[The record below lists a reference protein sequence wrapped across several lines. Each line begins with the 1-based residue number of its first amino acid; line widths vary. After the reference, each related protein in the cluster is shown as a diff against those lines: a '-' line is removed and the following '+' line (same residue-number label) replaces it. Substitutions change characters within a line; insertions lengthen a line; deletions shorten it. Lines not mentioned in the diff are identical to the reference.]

1 MTTVDT
7 GDIHTRNTQHMQIRP
22 LRSGLAALCVAI
34 ALGLLGCG
42 RGSTP
47 EALIAAGKESLA
59 KKDPKA
65 AVVSFKAAMQADPK
79 STEARFQLA
88 LALLAAGD
96 SETAAS
102 ELVRAL
108 DQKHDAQAVM
118 PVLARA
124 LVQSGQHKKL
134 VNLYGDAKLGNKAAL
149 ASYKT
154 SVATA
159 WFALGDKAKAET
171 ALAAAFAA
179 VPDFGPALLIKARI
193 LAGVR
198 DADGAKALVEKALA
212 ADPNAHE
219 AWQLSGELATFFK
232 RDAGAGAEAFR
243 KAVTIDPGYIQGH
256 LSLISALIAARDIP
270 AAKAQAEKLRAILPK
285 HPQTLFVDAQ
295 IAFAEKDM
303 TKSRELTQQLM
314 RFGSH
319 HVGVLQLSG
328 AVEAQVGSLVV
339 AESRFSKALQIE
351 PNLAVARRNLALVYM
366 KLGQAQRALD
376 TVQPLLGPNYA
387 YADAHAVAGDAYLR
401 LGNPGAAQTSFTR
414 AAELDPDNDRI
425 QTAIALT
432 QLSRGDPDA
441 AFAQLGALSGK
452 SKDTFAD
459 SALVSARLKRREYDA
474 ALSAVDLMAKKQ
486 PADATV
492 AELRGRIHLQRRD
505 YASARK
511 AFEEALKLD
520 PNLFAAVANLATI
533 DSIEGKAAQARARF
547 EAAVK
552 ADARNH
558 FARMALADILLR
570 NGAPL
575 DQVKALL
582 RDAILAAPAEAG
594 PRLQLID
601 ITLKKRQYKEAL
613 AVAQEAAAA
622 MPTDLAVL
630 DAVGRAQA
638 ESGDTEQAISTFRR
652 IAAIEQS
659 SGMAYVRLADVYK
672 TSGKRAAAETA
683 LRKAMEVDPNLLPA
697 QDALL
702 ELLLT
707 TNRAKDALD
716 LARQIQQRRPK
727 DADGYAFEA
736 LVHQRLKAPD
746 AAFAALRKGL
756 AVPGSS
762 PEIARLLYTGMLRAG
777 RTAEADRFAEA
788 WFKDHPEDL
797 AFDYQMALT
806 ALTRLEMA
814 QAETRLRRIVGKRP
828 NHPLALNNLA
838 WVLAYQNKAG
848 GIEYAQ
854 RAVNLLPDRPA
865 LMDTLAMTLA
875 LDKQYAKA
883 LDLQK
888 SAVALATEDKG
899 LRLNLAK
906 IALQAGD
913 KTLAKA
919 ELEALKSVGPTLPYY
934 EEVNRLLKSI

>member
-1 MTTVDT
+1 
-7 GDIHTRNTQHMQIRP
+7 MQTRP
-22 LRSGLAALCVAI
+22 LRSGLAALSVAI
-34 ALGLLGCG
+34 ALGLVGCG

-47 EALIAAGKESLA
+47 EALIDAGKASLA
-59 KKDPKA
+59 KKDPKSA
-65 AVVSFKAAMQADPK
+65 IVSFKAAMQADPK

-88 LALLAAGD
+88 LALMAAGD
-96 SETAAS
+96 PETAAH
-102 ELVRAL
+102 ELVRTL
-108 DQKHDAQAVM
+108 EQKHDAQVVM
-118 PVLARA
+118 PALARA
-124 LVQSGQHKKL
+124 LVHSGQHKKL
-134 VNLYGDAKLGNKAAL
+134 VSLYGDAKLNDKAAL

-154 SVATA
+154 SVATS
-159 WFALGDKAKAET
+159 WMTLGDKAKAET
-171 ALAAAFAA
+171 ALAAAHAA
-179 VPDFGPALLIKARI
+179 VPDFVPALLIQAR
-193 LAGVR
+193 LKAGVR
-198 DADGAKALVEKALA
+198 DADGAKALVDKALA

-219 AWQLSGELATFFK
+219 AWQLMGELATFFK
-232 RDAGAGAEAFR
+232 RDAGAGAEDFR
-243 KAVTIDPGYIQGH
+243 KAVSIDPGYVPGH
-256 LSLISALIAARDIP
+256 LSLISALIASRDLP
-270 AAKAQAEKLRAILPK
+270 AAKAQAEKLRTILPK

-303 TKSRELTQQLM
+303 VKARELTQQLM
-314 RFGSH
+314 RFGSG

-328 AVEAQVGSLVV
+328 AVEAQVGSLVL

-351 PNLAVARRNLALVYM
+351 PNLPVARRNLALVYM

-376 TVQPLLGPNYA
+376 TVLPLLGPNYA

-401 LGNPGAAQTSFTR
+401 LGNAAAAQASFTR
-414 AAELDPDNDRI
+414 AAELDPGNDRI

-432 QLSRGDPDA
+432 QLSRGDPDS

-452 SKDTFAD
+452 TKDTFAD
-459 SALVSARLKRREYDA
+459 AALVSARLKRREYDA
-474 ALSAVDLMAKKQ
+474 ALSAVDQMAKKQ
-486 PADATV
+486 PGDAAA
-492 AELRGRIHLQRRD
+492 AELRGRVHLERRD
-505 YASARK
+505 YVLARK

-520 PNLFAAVANLATI
+520 PNLFAAVAYLATI
-533 DSIEGKAAQARARF
+533 DSIEGKTAQARARF
-547 EAAVK
+547 EGAVK
-552 ADARNH
+552 ADPRNH
-558 FARMALADILLR
+558 LARMALADILLR
-570 NGAPL
+570 AGAPL
-575 DQVKALL
+575 DEIKALL
-582 RDAILAAPAEAG
+582 REAIIASPSESG

-601 ITLKKRQYKEAL
+601 ITLKKRQYKDAL

-622 MPTDLAVL
+622 MPSDLAVL

-659 SGMAYVRLADVYK
+659 SGQAYVRLADVYK

-683 LRKAMEVDPNLLPA
+683 LRKAMEVDPNLIQA
-697 QDALL
+697 QDALI
-702 ELLLT
+702 ELLLS

-736 LVHQRLKAPD
+736 LVHYKLKAPD
-746 AAFAALRKGL
+746 AAFAAYRKGI

-762 PEIARLLYTGMLRAG
+762 PDIARLLYISLLKAQRN
-777 RTAEADRFAEA
+777 AEADRFAET
-788 WFKDHPEDL
+788 WFKDHPEDV
-797 AFDYQMALT
+797 AFDYQMAVT
-806 ALTRLEMA
+806 ALTRLEMS
-814 QAETRLRRIVGKRP
+814 QAEARLRRIVAKRP

-838 WVLAYQNKAG
+838 WVLAYQNKPG

-854 RAVNLLPDRPA
+854 RAVHLMPDRPA

-883 LDLQK
+883 LELQK

-934 EEVNRLLKSI
+934 EEVNRLLKTI